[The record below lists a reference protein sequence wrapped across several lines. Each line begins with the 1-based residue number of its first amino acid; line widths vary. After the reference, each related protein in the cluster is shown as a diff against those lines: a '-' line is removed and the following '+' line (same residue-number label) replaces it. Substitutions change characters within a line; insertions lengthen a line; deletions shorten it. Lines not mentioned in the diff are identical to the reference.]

1 MRDQLHDH
9 MQQICITPMTKQIIT
24 HQPNICFSFK
34 EAHDQASRGTSAPIP
49 SRSTEN
55 GIYEERLRCRPAMH
69 TQEREWPKRLPTK
82 SSLIHPRPW
91 DENEGF

>member
-1 MRDQLHDH
+1 
-9 MQQICITPMTKQIIT
+9 MTKQKLLINLISV
-24 HQPNICFSFK
+24 FSFK

-69 TQEREWPKRLPTK
+69 TQEREWLKRLPTK
-82 SSLIHPRPW
+82 SSLIHPKTL
-91 DENEGF
+91 G